1 MRLDGQHQGRLVRGQ
16 RGRQQGR
23 ERDIALAHG
32 DEAPRRIGVVL
43 EVQNVRERQQ
53 SRQIGC

>member
-1 MRLDGQHQGRLVRGQ
+1 MRLDGQRQGRLVCGQ
-16 RGRQQGR
+16 RRRQQGR
-23 ERDIALAHG
+23 ERDIALADG

-43 EVQNVRERQQ
+43 EVQHVREGQQ